1 MARGQ
6 AVTRKTRIQSSPSP
20 NRVPYRVCKRCPKV
34 LTTRLLLQ
42 AGLCQKCI
50 FKEWR
55 KANRTYVPKQLNS
68 IAITQSRPISLLN
81 IERKCS
87 QPWQEVRK
95 FLTVNKYVDRV
106 GQRGGAPADAGTCF
120 YAMGNNSESED
131 RAGRFANTRSLTKVL
146 ALAMNDM
153 SRRAEMLYSVYYFQ
167 CSYNQH

>member
-6 AVTRKTRIQSSPSP
+6 AVARKAQIKSSPSP
-20 NRVPYRVCKRCPKV
+20 NRVPYRVYKRCPKV
-34 LTTRLLLQ
+34 LTSRLLLQ

-106 GQRGGAPADAGTCF
+106 VQRGGAPTDAEAKTERKIWKYKGLD
-120 YAMGNNSESED
+120 NSLGPGHEWYVKESW
-131 RAGRFANTRSLTKVL
+131 NVI
-146 ALAMNDM
+146 
-153 SRRAEMLYSVYYFQ
+153 
-167 CSYNQH
+167 